1 MVYIIRFFDK
11 NKIRNEIVHI
21 VYKPKDFDLTYRIK
35 VIAFQEEEK
44 EGYGKEEEMEEEEED
59 KEEVENNEEE

>member
-11 NKIRNEIVHI
+11 NKIRNEIVQI

-44 EGYGKEEEMEEEEED
+44 EG
-59 KEEVENNEEE
+59 